1 MMAARDLA
9 PVAAATPAGTAL
21 QRPSRTEVEAAVR
34 TLLAWTS
41 DDPDRPGLERTPAR
55 VAASFEELFAGYRS
69 DPVALLRHGLLPDA
83 ADGRLVV
90 LREIRFTSMCE
101 HHLLPFT
108 GEVHLGFVARRRLV
122 GLGAIVAAVEALARR
137 LQIQE
142 RLTDEIAAAL
152 ATALDPLEVVVT
164 VEAQHQCLA
173 ARGPRAQAKLVT
185 SRQLGAAGDRGLL
198 PAVAFGTRAAPAP
211 SGQRRVAR
219 HPTLSSEADLPWT

>member
-1 MMAARDLA
+1 MMVVQGLAR
-9 PVAAATPAGTAL
+9 AAAAGSAGTTPP
-21 QRPSRTEVEAAVR
+21 RPSRTEVEAAVR

-41 DDPDRPGLERTPAR
+41 DDPNRPGLERTPAR

-69 DPVALLRHGLLPDA
+69 DPVALLCSGLLPDA

-90 LREIRFTSMCE
+90 LREIKFTSMCE

-108 GEVHLGFVARRRLV
+108 GEVHLGFVARRRLA

-152 ATALDPLEVVVT
+152 ITALDPYEVAVT

-173 ARGPRAQAKLVT
+173 ARGPRSHARLVT

-198 PAVAFGTRAAPAP
+198 QAVAFGIHVAPAP
-211 SGQRRVAR
+211 AIEPTAR
-219 HPTLSSEADLPWT
+219 GLLSDLELGS